1 MEEKAGIVDKV
12 AFEELLM
19 KNVYA
24 QEALINLLEEKGL
37 LTRQELLEE
46 IKRLKE

>member
-1 MEEKAGIVDKV
+1 MEEKAGIVDKL

-19 KNVYA
+19 KNIYR
-24 QEALINLLEEKGL
+24 QEALINLLDEKGL
-37 LTRQELLEE
+37 ITRQELEEE